1 MNQRTIEKKYKNKFR
16 KLFAR
21 ALSWSLGAKV
31 PPARIS
37 FEVIEEN
44 GEQKLKGHYH
54 NYSMTVRIGPK
65 ED

>member
-1 MNQRTIEKKYKNKFR
+1 MNKRTIEKRYKNKFR

-21 ALSWSLGAKV
+21 ALSWSLGTKV